1 VLQSVYPETRP
12 LSRYPETR
20 PLSRYPETRPL
31 SRPFVISRTND
42 GSAGLLFPHP

>member
-1 VLQSVYPETRP
+1 MVLQSV
-12 LSRYPETR
+12 
-20 PLSRYPETRPL
+20 YPETRPL